1 MDSGAPGP
9 SKGPSLRLVEL
20 EANSRYAR
28 ERYQLYKAKAHGPRL
43 TSAERLRRLE
53 RESQLAERRLERAKA
68 GLRDAET

>member
-43 TSAERLRRLE
+43 TSAESLRRLE

-68 GLRDAET
+68 GLRDAEA